1 MHWDCHPSH
10 HAAAVHLQLLTRGQL
25 DLRSTLQKLLL
36 HSFVVLLPTV
46 IRERRHI
53 IKNESVLLGVELRRC
68 IRCTRAPSRAIAVDE
83 LAKGGLVRG
92 LLLRPGAN
100 ESQQC
105 AGYCQRYIQQPA
117 PTLGMFAD
125 RLAGERGHYRIS
137 SQLGDDS
144 LQADVPMRAA
154 YGIAIFLVL
163 QALLFGRT
171 GPTHLWPLLQQFLER
186 LVVIDGT
193 KVTLIPVNELDAR
206 LLRKAL
212 PQYYCF
218 QRRQE

>member
-10 HAAAVHLQLLTRGQL
+10 HAATVHLQVLTRGQL
-25 DLRSTLQKLLL
+25 DLRSTLQKLFL

-53 IKNESVLLGVELRRC
+53 IKNQSVFLGVELRRC
-68 IRCTRAPSRAIAVDE
+68 IRRTSAPSRAIAVDQ
-83 LAKGGLVRG
+83 LAKGGVVRG
-92 LLLRPGAN
+92 LLLCPGAY
-100 ESQQC
+100 ESERC
-105 AGYCQRYIQQPA
+105 TGDCQRHIQQPA

-154 YGIAIFLVL
+154 YGIAISLVL

-186 LVVIDGT
+186 LVVIDVT
-193 KVTLIPVNELDAR
+193 KSHADSGQRARREVTPQ
-206 LLRKAL
+206 AL
-212 PQYYCF
+212 PQYHCF
-218 QRRQE
+218 PRWQE